1 MKKYVFYDSESID
14 IKHKYS
20 FTFGYVVTD
29 ENFNVI
35 MPREDIVFNPDI
47 PKQDWDWWA
56 YRKLLRESYPQKQII
71 SAKTA

>member
-35 MPREDIVFNPDI
+35 MPKEDIVFNPDI
-47 PKQDWDWWA
+47 PKQDWD
-56 YRKLLRESYPQKQII
+56 
-71 SAKTA
+71 